1 MFRDTFS
8 AAMEQVELADS
19 TEELQ
24 RAVVGLLEPYGLK
37 HAVYHAIRL
46 PGAAEENPVVIFTY
60 PEDWISY
67 YRLQRYYRIDPVVL
81 RAVNGV
87 LPVDWNSIEITP
99 GVVRKLFAEA
109 SDAGVGTR
117 GLTFPIR
124 GAHGDVAI
132 FTVTT
137 TLPDADWAHLKSVY
151 MRDMQLL
158 GNFIHNRIATLRGWS
173 NAPSTPLSRRE
184 RECLQWAAAGETIA
198 GTAEKLRLSERVV
211 RGYLDSARHK
221 LACLTKTQAVA
232 RGLSAGIIA
241 PP

>member
-8 AAMEQVELADS
+8 AAMERVELAES

-24 RAVVGLLEPYGLK
+24 QAVVALLEPYGLK

-46 PGAAEENPVVIFTY
+46 PGEAEENPVVIFTY

-67 YRLQRYYRIDPVVL
+67 YRLRRYYRIDPVVL
-81 RAVNGV
+81 KAVNGV
-87 LPVDWNSIEITP
+87 LPVDWGSLEISSP
-99 GVVRKLFAEA
+99 EVRRFFGEA
-109 SDAGVGTR
+109 QDAGVGSQ

-124 GAHGDVAI
+124 GAQGDVAI

-137 TLPDADWAHLKSVY
+137 ALPEADWAHLKSTY

-158 GNFIHNRIATLRGWS
+158 GNFVHNRLATLRGWS
-173 NAPSTPLSRRE
+173 NAPATPLSRRE

-232 RGLSAGIIA
+232 KGISAGIIS